1 MAQVKV
7 RVTNAV
13 VGGHRHGEEI
23 LVDESHAKMLLDR
36 GYVEKVEDA
45 DESFTTV
52 EAAEEKAEEDK
63 PKRRTTK
70 KKTEEDK

>member
-1 MAQVKV
+1 MAQIKV

-45 DESFTTV
+45 DKAFTTV
-52 EAAEEKAEEDK
+52 EAAEEEK
-63 PKRRTTK
+63 PKKKSTK
-70 KKTEEDK
+70 KKSDK